1 MALAIGG
8 DHGEGQTRSRLGRVT
23 LLLFLLAVA
32 LLGLVVLRAYQA
44 RTTEVTL
51 QEVPVLKAESG
62 PTRERPVEP
71 GGMQVPHGGSAVFT
85 DLEGG
90 NEPVVERLL
99 PPPEVPMPKPVA
111 VVKMQGGI
119 PLPPAMPDSIAPA
132 QAETEVAAV
141 PPKLTETP
149 PIVEAPK
156 ATEVP
161 KTAEVSKIPEAPKI
175 PAEPK
180 LTGGTPPEASTAL
193 SAPNEPP
200 GPGTPTTEMALTAQ
214 LPAIANP
221 VDGYRVQLGSYRES
235 GKASKAWEMALASAP
250 KLLAP
255 VNHFVFQADLGAGK
269 GVFYRLQ
276 AGPLPSRDSADS
288 LCKQLKVK
296 KVDCYVVS
304 P

>member
-1 MALAIGG
+1 MALAIGS
-8 DHGEGQTRSRLGRVT
+8 DHSDEQTRSPLGRIT

-51 QEVPVLKAESG
+51 QEVPVLQAESG

-71 GGMQVPHGGSAVFT
+71 GGLQVPHEGAAVFK
-85 DLEGG
+85 DLEGSKQ
-90 NEPVVERLL
+90 PTVERLL
-99 PPPEVPMPKPVA
+99 PPPEAPMPKPVA
-111 VVKMQGGI
+111 AVAIQGAI
-119 PLPPAMPDSIAPA
+119 PQPPSMPESIAPA

-141 PPKLTETP
+141 SPKLIETP

-156 ATEVP
+156 SAEVP
-161 KTAEVSKIPEAPKI
+161 KTPEVSKIPEVPKI
-175 PAEPK
+175 PEEPK
-180 LTGGTPPEASTAL
+180 LTTETSAAV
-193 SAPNEPP
+193 SAPSEPP
-200 GPGTPTTEMALTAQ
+200 RPGAPTTEVAMTAQ

-221 VDGYRVQLGSYRES
+221 ADGYRVQLGSYRE
-235 GKASKAWEMALASAP
+235 GAKASKAWEIALASAP

-255 VNHFVFQADLGAGK
+255 VNHFVSQADLGAGK

-276 AGPLPSRDSADS
+276 AGPLPSRDSAES